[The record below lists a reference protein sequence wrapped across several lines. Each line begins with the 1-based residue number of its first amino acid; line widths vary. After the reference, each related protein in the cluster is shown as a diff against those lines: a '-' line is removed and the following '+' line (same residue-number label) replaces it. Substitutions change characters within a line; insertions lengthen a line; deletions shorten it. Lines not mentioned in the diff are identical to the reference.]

1 MFSRIGR
8 QIVIITMTSYRVVMY
23 ETGVNAVRCN
33 KKHTPSRVPI
43 SAAHCTE
50 YRNSS
55 QKTNKP
61 SGIFEYFQT
70 LNNLTLAPLNPDEK
84 IKTETGKP
92 MKRIMLF
99 LLTNIAIMVVL
110 SITLRLL
117 GVDSILAENGSDLNI
132 QALVILSGVI
142 GFGGSF
148 ISLLI
153 SKWMAKRMTGAVVIT
168 NPVSNVEK
176 WLISTV
182 EKQAKIVGIKMPE
195 VAIFPSSAMNAF
207 ATGASKNK
215 ALMAVSQ
222 GLLDSMSQGEI
233 EAVVGH
239 EMSHIANGDMVT
251 LALIQGVVNT
261 FVVFLSRVIGHV
273 VDRVILKNN
282 QGHGIG
288 YFVSVIVAQ
297 IVLSILASTI
307 VMYFSRKR
315 EFIAD
320 TGGADLAGHQNMINA
335 LKRLGQ
341 VEPEALPEQMAAF
354 GINDK
359 GGVMALFSS
368 HPPIEDRIVALEQ
381 RALRG

>member
-1 MFSRIGR
+1 MNRI
-8 QIVIITMTSYRVVMY
+8 
-23 ETGVNAVRCN
+23 
-33 KKHTPSRVPI
+33 
-43 SAAHCTE
+43 
-50 YRNSS
+50 
-55 QKTNKP
+55 
-61 SGIFEYFQT
+61 FLF
-70 LNNLTLAPLNPDEK
+70 
-84 IKTETGKP
+84 
-92 MKRIMLF
+92 IM
-99 LLTNIAIMVVL
+99 TNIAIMLVL

-168 NPVSNVEK
+168 NPSNNIER
-176 WLISTV
+176 WLVNTV
-182 EKQAKIVGIKMPE
+182 EKQAQIVGIKMPE
-195 VAIFPSSAMNAF
+195 VAIFPSPAMNAF

-215 ALMAVSQ
+215 SLMAVSQ
-222 GLLDSMSQGEI
+222 GLLDTMTQGEI

-261 FVVFLSRVIGHV
+261 FVVFLSRIIGHI
-273 VDRVILKNN
+273 VDRIILKNN
-282 QGHGIG
+282 RGHGIG
-288 YFVSVIVAQ
+288 YFVTVMISQV
-297 IVLSILASTI
+297 VLSILASTI

-354 GINDK
+354 GISDK
-359 GGVMALFSS
+359 AGFMALFSS
-368 HPPIEDRIVALEQ
+368 HPPIEARVEALENHA
-381 RALRG
+381 RTRS

>member
-1 MFSRIGR
+1 
-8 QIVIITMTSYRVVMY
+8 
-23 ETGVNAVRCN
+23 
-33 KKHTPSRVPI
+33 
-43 SAAHCTE
+43 
-50 YRNSS
+50 
-55 QKTNKP
+55 
-61 SGIFEYFQT
+61 
-70 LNNLTLAPLNPDEK
+70 
-84 IKTETGKP
+84 
-92 MKRIMLF
+92 MKRIALF

-110 SITLRLL
+110 SITLRIL

-168 NPVSNVEK
+168 DPGSNVEK
-176 WLISTV
+176 WLLSTV
-182 EKQAKIVGIKMPE
+182 EKHSKIVGIKMPE

-215 ALMAVSQ
+215 ALVAVSQ
-222 GLLDSMSQGEI
+222 GLLDNMSQGEI

-239 EMSHIANGDMVT
+239 EMSHVANGDMVT

-261 FVVFLSRVIGHV
+261 FVVFLSRVVGHV

-282 QGHGIG
+282 QGHGMG
-288 YFVSVIVAQ
+288 YFVTVIVSQ

-359 GGVMALFSS
+359 SGIMALFSS
-368 HPPIEDRIVALEQ
+368 HPPIEERIAALEE
-381 RALRG
+381 RSKKPSMT

>member
-1 MFSRIGR
+1 
-8 QIVIITMTSYRVVMY
+8 
-23 ETGVNAVRCN
+23 
-33 KKHTPSRVPI
+33 
-43 SAAHCTE
+43 
-50 YRNSS
+50 
-55 QKTNKP
+55 
-61 SGIFEYFQT
+61 
-70 LNNLTLAPLNPDEK
+70 
-84 IKTETGKP
+84 

-99 LLTNIAIMVVL
+99 ILTNIAIMVVL

-132 QALVILSGVI
+132 QAFVILSGVI
-142 GFGGSF
+142 GFGGSL

-168 NPVSNVEK
+168 TPSNNIEK
-176 WLISTV
+176 WLLSTV

-195 VAIFPSSAMNAF
+195 VAIFPSPQMNAF
-207 ATGASKNK
+207 ATGATKNN

-222 GLLDSMSQGEI
+222 GLLDTMTQGEI

-261 FVVFLSRVIGHV
+261 FVVFLSRVVGHI

-288 YFVSVIVAQ
+288 YFVTVIVSQ

-341 VEPEALPEQMAAF
+341 VEPAALPEQMAAF
-354 GINDK
+354 GIYDK
-359 GGVMALFSS
+359 SAIMALFSS
-368 HPPIEDRIVALEQ
+368 HPPIEARIEALEK
-381 RALRG
+381 RAVNRR

>member
-1 MFSRIGR
+1 
-8 QIVIITMTSYRVVMY
+8 
-23 ETGVNAVRCN
+23 
-33 KKHTPSRVPI
+33 
-43 SAAHCTE
+43 
-50 YRNSS
+50 
-55 QKTNKP
+55 
-61 SGIFEYFQT
+61 
-70 LNNLTLAPLNPDEK
+70 
-84 IKTETGKP
+84 
-92 MKRIMLF
+92 MKRIFLF
-99 LLTNIAIMVVL
+99 IMTNIAIMVVL

-148 ISLLI
+148 ISLLM

-168 NPVSNVEK
+168 NPRSNIEK

-195 VAIFPSSAMNAF
+195 VAIFPSPAMNAF
-207 ATGASKNK
+207 ATGATKNN

-222 GLLDSMSQGEI
+222 GLLDNMSQGEV

-261 FVVFLSRVIGHV
+261 FVVFLSRVVGHV
-273 VDRVILKNN
+273 VDRVILKNDR
-282 QGHGIG
+282 GHGIG
-288 YFVSVIVAQ
+288 YFVTVMVAQ
-297 IVLSILASTI
+297 VVLSILASTI

-341 VEPEALPEQMAAF
+341 VEPEPLPEQMAAF

-359 GGVMALFSS
+359 GGIMALFSS
-368 HPPIEDRIVALEQ
+368 HPPIEARIEALEK
-381 RALRG
+381 RAMSRS

>member
-1 MFSRIGR
+1 
-8 QIVIITMTSYRVVMY
+8 
-23 ETGVNAVRCN
+23 
-33 KKHTPSRVPI
+33 
-43 SAAHCTE
+43 
-50 YRNSS
+50 
-55 QKTNKP
+55 
-61 SGIFEYFQT
+61 
-70 LNNLTLAPLNPDEK
+70 
-84 IKTETGKP
+84 

-99 LLTNIAIMVVL
+99 IMTNIAIMLVL

-142 GFGGSF
+142 GFGGAF

-168 NPVSNVEK
+168 SPSNNIER
-176 WLISTV
+176 WLVNTV

-195 VAIFPSSAMNAF
+195 VAIFPSPSMNAF
-207 ATGASKNK
+207 ATGASKNNS
-215 ALMAVSQ
+215 LMAVSQ
-222 GLLDSMSQGEI
+222 GLLDNMAQDEI

-251 LALIQGVVNT
+251 LTLIQGVVNT
-261 FVVFLSRVIGHV
+261 FVVFLSRVIGHI

-282 QGHGIG
+282 RGHGIG
-288 YFVSVIVAQ
+288 YFVTVIIAQ
-297 IVLSILASTI
+297 MVLSILASTI

-320 TGGADLAGHQNMINA
+320 TGGADLAGHRNMINA

-359 GGVMALFSS
+359 NGIMALLSS
-368 HPPIEDRIVALEQ
+368 HPPIEARIEALEK
-381 RALRG
+381 RALTHS

>member
-1 MFSRIGR
+1 
-8 QIVIITMTSYRVVMY
+8 
-23 ETGVNAVRCN
+23 
-33 KKHTPSRVPI
+33 
-43 SAAHCTE
+43 
-50 YRNSS
+50 
-55 QKTNKP
+55 
-61 SGIFEYFQT
+61 
-70 LNNLTLAPLNPDEK
+70 
-84 IKTETGKP
+84 

-99 LLTNIAIMVVL
+99 IMTNIAIMAVL

-142 GFGGSF
+142 GFGGSL
-148 ISLLI
+148 ISLLM

-168 NPVSNVEK
+168 NPSSNIEK
-176 WLISTV
+176 WLMTTV
-182 EKQAKIVGIKMPE
+182 ENQAKIVGIKMPE
-195 VAIFPSSAMNAF
+195 VAIFPSPDMNAF

-215 ALMAVSQ
+215 SLMAVSQ
-222 GLLDSMSQGEI
+222 GLLDNMSQGEA

-261 FVVFLSRVIGHV
+261 FVVFLSRVVGHV

-288 YFVSVIVAQ
+288 YFVSVMIAQ
-297 IVLSILASTI
+297 VVLSILASTI

-341 VEPEALPEQMAAF
+341 VAPAPLPEQMAAF

-359 GGVMALFSS
+359 GGFMALFSS
-368 HPPIEDRIVALEQ
+368 HPPIEARIAALEEHAIS
-381 RALRG
+381 RS

>member
-1 MFSRIGR
+1 
-8 QIVIITMTSYRVVMY
+8 
-23 ETGVNAVRCN
+23 
-33 KKHTPSRVPI
+33 
-43 SAAHCTE
+43 
-50 YRNSS
+50 
-55 QKTNKP
+55 
-61 SGIFEYFQT
+61 
-70 LNNLTLAPLNPDEK
+70 
-84 IKTETGKP
+84 
-92 MKRIMLF
+92 MLF
-99 LLTNIAIMVVL
+99 LLTNIAIMAVL

-153 SKWMAKRMTGAVVIT
+153 SKWMAKRMTGAVVI
-168 NPVSNVEK
+168 NDPSSNVEK
-176 WLISTV
+176 WLLSTV
-182 EKQAKIVGIKMPE
+182 EKQSKIVGIKMPE
-195 VAIFPSSAMNAF
+195 VAIFPSHAMNAF

-215 ALMAVSQ
+215 ALVAVSQ
-222 GLLDSMSQGEI
+222 GLLDNMSQGEI
-233 EAVVGH
+233 KAVLGH
-239 EMSHIANGDMVT
+239 EMSHVANGDMVT

-261 FVVFLSRVIGHV
+261 FVVFLSRVVGHV

-288 YFVSVIVAQ
+288 YFVTVIISQV
-297 IVLSILASTI
+297 ILSILASTI

-315 EFIAD
+315 EFVAD

-359 GGVMALFSS
+359 GGFMALFSS
-368 HPPIEDRIVALEQ
+368 HPPIEARIAALEE
-381 RALRG
+381 RSKRPSMT